1 MTPRPYQEIGRDFLA
16 GKVHALLADG
26 MRVGKTPQA
35 ILAADKIGANSILVL
50 CPAVACEHW
59 RREWAKWSPERGP
72 AYILSSEPLYIWPS
86 VVIASYDMARR
97 HAAMLRSR
105 SWDLFI
111 PDECHY
117 AKSPEAKRT
126 KFVYGK
132 EGVGWK
138 AAHIWALS
146 GTPAPRHAGELWP
159 MMRAFGVCHMTYEA
173 FVARYCRINEYT
185 SAISG
190 TKEEHIPELRA
201 LLAPI
206 MLRRTLRD
214 VAPEVP
220 EIGYELMQVAPR
232 VPAGLKADWEGAP
245 EDPRELAAW
254 IEAHSEHMA
263 EWRIAV
269 ADLKAGPLADDII
282 ESLEARLYD
291 RTVVFG
297 HHKQPLVTLYD
308 RLYKAGINV
317 ELLTGDTPLAA
328 RARIRDDFQ
337 NGIGQVVLANI
348 VAAGTAIDLSAA
360 SHGYFLELSWTPGDN
375 VQAAH
380 RLVSVDKHTPVTY
393 DVVSWSGSFDDR
405 IQGSLARRVRELSQ
419 LM

>member
-1 MTPRPYQEIGRDFLA
+1 MILRPYQEIGRNFLA

-35 ILAADKIGANSILVL
+35 ILAADTIGASSILVL

-72 AYILSSEPLYIWPS
+72 AYVLSSEPLFVWPS
-86 VVIASYDMARR
+86 IVIASYDMARR
-97 HAAMLRSR
+97 HWPMLCSR
-105 SWDLFI
+105 SWDVFI

-117 AKSPEAKRT
+117 AKNTEAART
-126 KFVYGK
+126 KLVYGK
-132 EGVGWK
+132 NGVAWK
-138 AAHIWALS
+138 AAHTWALS

-159 MMRAFGVCHMTYEA
+159 MMRAFGACALRYDP
-173 FVARYCRINEYT
+173 FIARYCRINEYT
-185 SAISG
+185 GQIAG
-190 TKEEHIPELRA
+190 TNEEHIAEVRA
-201 LLAPI
+201 MLAPI
-206 MLRRTLRD
+206 MLRRTLAE

-220 EIGYELMQVAPR
+220 AIGYELMQVAPR

-245 EDPRELAAW
+245 EDPRQLAAW
-254 IEAHSEHMA
+254 IEAHSEHVA

-269 ADLKAGPLADDII
+269 ADLKAGPLCDDIL
-282 ESLEARLYD
+282 ESLDARLYD
-291 RTVVFG
+291 QTVVFG
-297 HHKQPLVTLYD
+297 HHTQPLRTVYD
-308 RLYKAGINV
+308 RLRAAGVAV
-317 ELLTGDTPLAA
+317 EMLTGATSLSA
-328 RARIRDDFQ
+328 RARIRDEFQ
-337 NGIGQVVLANI
+337 AGRVQVVVANI

-360 SHGYFLELSWTPGDN
+360 SHGYFLELDWIPGSN

-380 RLVSVDKHTPVTY
+380 RLVSVDKHAPVTY

-405 IQGSLARRVRELSQ
+405 IQGALARRVRELSQ